1 MAEDLST
8 RLVRLLIFA
17 LAAFSARSLSSR
29 SISSSF
35 ASLSRSFSASSISRL
50 RLLISSSTSWL
61 TPPSP
66 PSFLR
71 SSSISLCCLLMSAD
85 SLTTSL
91 TVALLHTRLALT
103 ANRRVLWVSSACAAA
118 GVTLHTM
125 AVLELPPSAG
135 CRIRVSF
142 ESRNGM
148 CEPLPSAPSVSLL
161 MTMPRF
167 RRDLLMLAPSFMR
180 IPSAP
185 VLSTR
190 SDPARSTR
198 LSLPTLN
205 DCRSSAWPA
214 SSVSLEFSTMTMNTA
229 CDRDDSSFMRVAP
242 VVLCDAPRSI
252 RP

>member
-1 MAEDLST
+1 MRKSGTPPRLFGAHVSRRLPRFGFLSPAPSASMAEDLST

-198 LSLPTLN
+198 LSVAT
-205 DCRSSAWPA
+205 STA
-214 SSVSLEFSTMTMNTA
+214 S
-229 CDRDDSSFMRVAP
+229 
-242 VVLCDAPRSI
+242 
-252 RP
+252 